1 MKVVDSF
8 FLWLIHFLYMFSI
21 LLILERESLDIK
33 KICQISNI
41 VYVQN
46 YVNKYY
52 TGNNIFMLH
61 LLSF

>member
-1 MKVVDSF
+1 M
-8 FLWLIHFLYMFSI
+8 

-41 VYVQN
+41 AYVQN

-52 TGNNIFMLH
+52 MGNNIFMLH
-61 LLSF
+61 LLSS